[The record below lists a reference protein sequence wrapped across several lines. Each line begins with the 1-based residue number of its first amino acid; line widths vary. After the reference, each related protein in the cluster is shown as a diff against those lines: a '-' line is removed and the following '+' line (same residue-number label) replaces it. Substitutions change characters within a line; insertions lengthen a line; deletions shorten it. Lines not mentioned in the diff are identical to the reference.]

1 MKINQLMLFG
11 IFFIGISTLEAQ
23 EKTSLTLDEAIHLA
37 WEKSNEVS
45 LANTKVSSKKYELQ
59 SAKNNQYPDFKISGQ
74 YQRLANASV
83 NLKINQNSSSSA
95 EPMPAVDQMMIG
107 QVNATL
113 PVFSGFKIQNGI
125 RISENLY
132 QAETATATQTK
143 EEVAMKVINYYAGL
157 YKAQKTIELLKE
169 NQKTAKQRAYDFS
182 ELEKNG
188 VIPRNDLLKSQL
200 QVSKIQLSIDEA
212 NNNLNIVNFHLVTL
226 LKLPVETKLE
236 VRESDFINFQMTNV
250 PENDQPAMENRKDL
264 QAIKFQEK
272 ASLAN
277 VKMARGAYY
286 PAIALIGGYTSLDL
300 KNVVTVQNAM
310 NFGVGVSYNLS
321 AILKNGALVK
331 LAESRALEVQN
342 SEALL
347 TDYIKVQVQKAME
360 DYDLALK
367 QNEVYS
373 QAVEQSSENYRIVND
388 KYENGLSD
396 TNDLLEADLDQLSSK
411 INKALARANIIQKY
425 YELLSVTGQLSQTFN
440 LSKI

>member
-1 MKINQLMLFG
+1 
-11 IFFIGISTLEAQ
+11 
-23 EKTSLTLDEAIHLA
+23 
-37 WEKSNEVS
+37 
-45 LANTKVSSKKYELQ
+45 
-59 SAKNNQYPDFKISGQ
+59 
-74 YQRLANASV
+74 
-83 NLKINQNSSSSA
+83 
-95 EPMPAVDQMMIG
+95 
-107 QVNATL
+107 
-113 PVFSGFKIQNGI
+113 
-125 RISENLY
+125 
-132 QAETATATQTK
+132 
-143 EEVAMKVINYYAGL
+143 
-157 YKAQKTIELLKE
+157 
-169 NQKTAKQRAYDFS
+169 
-182 ELEKNG
+182 
-188 VIPRNDLLKSQL
+188 
-200 QVSKIQLSIDEA
+200 
-212 NNNLNIVNFHLVTL
+212 
-226 LKLPVETKLE
+226 
-236 VRESDFINFQMTNV
+236 MTNV
-250 PENDQPAMENRKDL
+250 PVSDQPAMENRKDL

-310 NFGVGVSYNLS
+310 NFGVGVSYDLS

-347 TDYIKVQVQKAME
+347 TDYIKIQVQKAME

>member
-250 PENDQPAMENRKDL
+250 PVSDQPAMENRKDL

-310 NFGVGVSYNLS
+310 NFGVGVSYDLS

>member
-95 EPMPAVDQMMIG
+95 EPMPAVDQLMIG

-310 NFGVGVSYNLS
+310 NFGVGVSYDLS

>member
-310 NFGVGVSYNLS
+310 NFGVGVSYDLS
-321 AILKNGALVK
+321 SILKNGALVK

-347 TDYIKVQVQKAME
+347 TDYIKVQVQKAIE

-367 QNEVYS
+367 QNEVYG

>member
-1 MKINQLMLFG
+1 
-11 IFFIGISTLEAQ
+11 
-23 EKTSLTLDEAIHLA
+23 
-37 WEKSNEVS
+37 
-45 LANTKVSSKKYELQ
+45 
-59 SAKNNQYPDFKISGQ
+59 
-74 YQRLANASV
+74 
-83 NLKINQNSSSSA
+83 
-95 EPMPAVDQMMIG
+95 
-107 QVNATL
+107 
-113 PVFSGFKIQNGI
+113 
-125 RISENLY
+125 
-132 QAETATATQTK
+132 
-143 EEVAMKVINYYAGL
+143 
-157 YKAQKTIELLKE
+157 
-169 NQKTAKQRAYDFS
+169 
-182 ELEKNG
+182 
-188 VIPRNDLLKSQL
+188 
-200 QVSKIQLSIDEA
+200 
-212 NNNLNIVNFHLVTL
+212 
-226 LKLPVETKLE
+226 
-236 VRESDFINFQMTNV
+236 MTNV

-310 NFGVGVSYNLS
+310 NFGVGVSYDLS

>member
-95 EPMPAVDQMMIG
+95 EPMPAVDQLMIG

-236 VRESDFINFQMTNV
+236 VRESDFNNFQMTNV

-310 NFGVGVSYNLS
+310 NFGVGVSYDLS

-347 TDYIKVQVQKAME
+347 TDYIKVQVQKAIE

>member
-310 NFGVGVSYNLS
+310 NFGVGVSYDLS